1 METVIAGE
9 RYVVDEKGVRQA
21 VLIDID
27 EWNRVVQ
34 ELEDM
39 QDALAAMAARRE
51 VEPTL
56 TLAEYASQVGH
67 VSNVT
72 TGSISTTGS
81 R

>member
-1 METVIAGE
+1 METVITGE

-27 EWNRVVQ
+27 AWNRVVQ

-39 QDALAAMAARRE
+39 QDALAAVAARRD

-56 TLAEYASQVGH
+56 TLAEYARKRAAC
-67 VSNVT
+67 T
-72 TGSISTTGS
+72 E
-81 R
+81 